1 MNPQHF
7 YKAVMTISQDFTNY
21 NVKIYDKKELVQDHN
36 FKTLPNAYK
45 FAMFYFHQTYHR
57 STE

>member
-1 MNPQHF
+1 
-7 YKAVMTISQDFTNY
+7 MTISQDFTNY

-57 STE
+57 SVE